1 MGVGHTTAGA
11 AAPRDREPPGGDP
24 VTKDAHRHWKKGIVM
39 ADSDP
44 AALERDIERTRAE
57 LARTI
62 DAIAD
67 RVSPKRVAER
77 SVARMKANAGQLVAS
92 VGDLVTGNAYRPV
105 DGAPRDGADDGRPQ
119 PPPDLAPILIGVGAV
134 LVVGAAFVL
143 LRRRRRRR

>member
-24 VTKDAHRHWKKGIVM
+24 VTKDADGHEKKGIVM

-77 SVARMKANAGQLVAS
+77 SVARMKANAGQLVAA
-92 VGDLVTGNAYRPV
+92 VGDLVAGNPYRPV
-105 DGAPRDGADDGRPQ
+105 DGAPRDGAEDGRPQ
-119 PPPDLAPILIGVGAV
+119 PDLAPILIGVGAV